1 MHGAVVERTDQF
13 APALSE
19 ALSQDTSSLLELR
32 VDPEAI
38 TTRASLSAIR
48 EKALQQNKGQ

>member
-1 MHGAVVERTDQF
+1 VERTDQF

-38 TTRASLSAIR
+38 TTRTSLSAIR